1 MKSKNQDDRLADK
14 QEEKQIGRPTG
25 RTDIQINLY
34 KQKNIYTRQDSR
46 GRLDRS
52 GNAKNTRNSKMFWMD
67 QLTNGPTNQPTR
79 QRTKNDNKNKT
90 KESRDDRQTN
100 KKKSHFQKFLKQN
113 KMMIT
118 LVLQNLEMEML

>member
-34 KQKNIYTRQDSR
+34 RQINIYTRQDSR
-46 GRLDRS
+46 GQLDRS

-67 QLTNGPTNQPTR
+67 QLTNGPTNQHGKEQKTI
-79 QRTKNDNKNKT
+79 TKT
-90 KESRDDRQTN
+90 KQ
-100 KKKSHFQKFLKQN
+100 KKVEMIDKQI
-113 KMMIT
+113 KKIT
-118 LVLQNLEMEML
+118 PPKTF